1 MRVLHVDSGREMR
14 GGQWQALYLMVGQK
28 TLGWE
33 PMLLAPGASP
43 LAAEAA
49 KRGVPFRGLSLRA
62 LAAESKSAAITHA
75 HDARSHTLAAIAARG
90 PFVVSRRVAF
100 PIRQGLLSR
109 WKYRQAAR
117 YLAISAYVA
126 RQLVASGVPEEK
138 VAIVFDGVPVEGRT
152 GGIGDCLLTPAWND
166 PRKCGAL
173 GREAARRAQVELRAS
188 SRLPEDLP
196 TARALLYLSELEG
209 LGSAALLALS
219 FGVPVIASEVG
230 GLPEIVHQG
239 VTGLLVRND
248 PAEIAAAIRML
259 MDNRELAARL
269 GSQGREMVKGGFTL
283 AHLALRTVHEYKKV
297 LA

>member
-43 LAAEAA
+43 LAVEAA
-49 KRGVPFRGLSLRA
+49 KRGVPSRRLSLWA
-62 LAAESKSAAITHA
+62 VSAESKSASITHA
-75 HDARSHTLAAIAARG
+75 HDARSHTMAAIAARG

-100 PIRQGLLSR
+100 PVRQGFLSR
-109 WKYRQAAR
+109 WKYRRAAR

-126 RQLVASGVPEEK
+126 RQLIAAGVPEEK
-138 VAIVFDGVPVEGRT
+138 VAVVFDGVPVEGRT
-152 GGIGDCLLTPAWND
+152 GGIGDRLLTPAWSD
-166 PRKCGAL
+166 PRKCGEL
-173 GREAARRAQVELRAS
+173 GREAARRAQVELHTS
-188 SRLPEDLP
+188 SQLQEDLP

-219 FGVPVIASEVG
+219 RGVPVIASEVG
-230 GLPEIVHQG
+230 GLPEIVHHG
-239 VTGLLVRND
+239 ATGLLVRND
-248 PAEIAAAIRML
+248 PAEIAAAIRLL

-297 LA
+297 LG